1 MKNTMRKAM
10 LSTIAMLVVAV
21 MSLTGVTYAWFT
33 AGDYATVTG
42 MTMNVA
48 TAAGGVEV
56 SADNAT
62 WANNVT
68 LTTNTDLVKP
78 VSTANAK
85 DFYDVEF
92 NPANSA
98 EIKAVAGSA
107 SNVIVQKLYLRNTG
121 TEDVSVNLNYTT
133 ITSAVNAKNN
143 NKETDIVNAARMAVL
158 NKDGAVIGGIYAPAT
173 EGKYYA
179 INNTTTDYFPA
190 YGAHTSATTEITTKG
205 LADIV
210 IPLPKMPSAT
220 SYSVVEIT
228 VVIWVEG
235 QDTDAIN
242 QNAGG
247 AFDIAL
253 NFQKVGTTQNV
264 AGN

>member
-1 MKNTMRKAM
+1 MRKAM

-21 MSLTGVTYAWFT
+21 ISLTGVTYAWFT
-33 AGDYATVTG
+33 AGDYATVSG

-56 SADNAT
+56 SADNTT

-85 DFYDVEF
+85 NFFDVEF
-92 NPANSA
+92 NPNNSA
-98 EIKAVAGSA
+98 EIKAVAGSTD
-107 SNVIVQKLYLRNTG
+107 NVIVQKLYLRNTG
-121 TEDVSVNLNYTT
+121 TEDTSVNLNYTT
-133 ITSAVNAKNN
+133 IASAANSKNQ
-143 NKETDIVNAARMAVL
+143 NKETNIVNAARMAVL
-158 NKDGAVIGGIYAPAT
+158 DKDGTIISGIYAPST
-173 EGKYYA
+173 EQKYYA
-179 INNTTTDYFPA
+179 INNTTSDYFAA

-205 LADIV
+205 LSDIV
-210 IPLPKMPSAT
+210 INLPKMPT
-220 SYSVVEIT
+220 STTYSVVEIT

-264 AGN
+264 AGGN